1 MDRHPL
7 SLLAFCSLII
17 SPAWAAAAE
26 ITVTPDDGVAFKQLD
41 FPEDSE
47 PLLNSNVGLFEL
59 NLIQLRLNTGMQAG
73 FINISSDGEWLVKN
87 LPVQSVSAY
96 PYSHLSS
103 RFDLGVPSGTDVS
116 SLEASIIYS
125 DELLSSAP
133 SATPNQYA
141 VNSES
146 VVQGGLTESTLGS
159 QSGTSPREVPML
171 SSVSHPDPTN
181 NRTSFQWDHPNIEA
195 AQNQCLPASVANSLQ
210 FLENTT
216 DLVVP
221 HPNTMGLR
229 GDSTLVGQLDSW
241 MQRNVSSR
249 RAGSATSIYNG
260 IIGKLQYL
268 ASNDL
273 HDRVSTRH
281 WGVLGDT
288 DYDVHLNNNTV
299 SSDGQGKNLNI
310 DSLIDA
316 LDGGE
321 DCEAGYFYP
330 DGRGGWGGHAVDL
343 VAAGYIAGKPFM
355 IESSD
360 LNQTSDAH
368 GAGRSGFLFS
378 WLSQEPNQDGFLVM
392 NGSQQVLG
400 FAMCQKYEPEQQ
412 PTGTSLPP
420 PGNDYFIPGA
430 NVEIVSVGD
439 PAGHRPFVE
448 SPEDFFNFWIRSSL
462 SIIQMFVAGW
472 MPEVTY
478 NPETGSLSGEKT
490 STVAG
495 YSNIKTRVTGRINSD
510 SIEVTASIGDDGG
523 LPQGQPLVYEL
534 KITPEEPWP
543 WAFTDADPVLQPAVR
558 INGFRNNVFIP
569 AGEPVAINVSLEP
582 GSNPTESDWW
592 LVAEVDNAFYSYDP
606 GVNNWVPGLVP
617 AVTTTPSALMP
628 STIFTFESGLPAGEY
643 DIHFGIDGV
652 PNQMMDFEDLTFDT
666 VTLTVTSP

>member
-26 ITVTPDDGVAFKQLD
+26 ITVTPDDGVIFKQLD

-59 NLIQLRLNTGMQAG
+59 NLIQLRLNTALPAG
-73 FINISSDGEWLVKN
+73 FINISSDGDWLVKN
-87 LPVQSVSAY
+87 MPVQSVSSY
-96 PYSHLSS
+96 PYSHLST
-103 RFDLGVPSGTDVS
+103 RFDLGVQNGTDVS
-116 SLEASIIYS
+116 MLDAIITYS
-125 DELLSSAP
+125 DELLLSPPSS
-133 SATPNQYA
+133 TPNQFS

-146 VVQGGLTESTLGS
+146 VVQGGLTDAVLGS
-159 QSGTSPREVPML
+159 QAGMSSREVPSL
-171 SSVSHPDPTN
+171 SSVTYPDTTN

-216 DLVVP
+216 DLKVP
-221 HPNTMGLR
+221 HPNTMGLK
-229 GDSTLVGQLDSW
+229 GDNTLVGQLDQW
-241 MQRNVSSR
+241 MQRNASSR
-249 RAGSATSIYNG
+249 RSGPATSIYNG

-281 WGVLGDT
+281 WGILGDT
-288 DYDVHLNNNTV
+288 DYDVHLNGNTA
-299 SSDGQGKNLNI
+299 SSDGQGKKLSV

-330 DGRGGWGGHAVDL
+330 NGRGGWGGHAVDL

-360 LNQTSDAH
+360 LNQTSDVH

-448 SPEDFFNFWIRSSL
+448 SPEDFFNFWFRSSL
-462 SIIQMFVAGW
+462 SLIQMFVAGW

-478 NPETGSLSGEKT
+478 NPETGALSGEKT

-534 KITPEEPWP
+534 KITPEDPWP
-543 WAFTDADPVLQPAVR
+543 WAFKDADPTMMPAVR
-558 INGFRNNVFIP
+558 VNGFRNQVSVA

-582 GSNPTESDWW
+582 GSNPSESDWW
-592 LVAEVDNAFYSYDP
+592 LVAESGGEFFSFDPSVGSWLAGMKAAF
-606 GVNNWVPGLVP
+606 
-617 AVTTTPSALMP
+617 T
-628 STIFTFESGLPAGEY
+628 GLPTNMIPTTVYTFINGLPEGDY
-643 DIHFGIDGV
+643 NIHFGLDSN
-652 PNQMMDFEDLTFDT
+652 PNQELDMDSLEFDSLQ
-666 VTLTVTSP
+666 LTVGGY